1 MERKGKMTD
10 ATTKGRTAPQAREPR
25 EPRSLNIDPQVFANV
40 VEAMHT
46 LAQQQPQITA
56 DVAMTRQAIVELGN
70 NVAGLMEDI
79 RAIAQAVGVRPGP
92 PLMLH
97 QGQQQP
103 NMQPGQMGVMVQA
116 TRPSREELAA
126 SLRSLPGIGPDEQR
140 EHAERVAGVKR

>member
-1 MERKGKMTD
+1 MAD
-10 ATTKGRTAPQAREPR
+10 ANTTKRATPQPREPR

-56 DVAMTRQAIVELGN
+56 DVAMTRQAIVELGM
-70 NVAGLMEDI
+70 NVAGLIEDI

-97 QGQQQP
+97 QPQQP
-103 NMQPGQMGVMVQA
+103 NMQGGQAQQMGMTQA
-116 TRPSREELAA
+116 PRPSREELAA
-126 SLRSLPGIGPDEQR
+126 TLRALPGIGPDEQR
-140 EHAERVAGVKR
+140 EHAERVAGGVKR